1 LSKPS
6 DSVLYYPSIEFQS
19 DNWVK
24 LSLLFWDKIYRI
36 VPPSYTPCDS
46 ETVIEATRHGLIK
59 NISVDDKDKKIAEKK
74 FNEFYED
81 LSFIPAGL
89 EMRPYHRVHTDKIDN
104 RLYPKLEKIAQKWYN
119 ENWLYPPA
127 HVAKGYM
134 FCLSKIVADRRNVS
148 RATDDNDAWTISP
161 YFAENGDFGEDL
173 YNPDA
178 KSYYS
183 ALLIKDIFPANI
195 SEVSIEEIIKFLDE
209 KRDLKAELRNEI
221 FGFVS
226 DLSECESVDFIN
238 ETIADYKGEIESAK
252 QELMKSAGFWNKDG
266 LSFLLSIGIPLSNS
280 VYKALANPSDPFSIN
295 DVGIGVITAIA
306 AYLSNKY
313 RRSSDRGNSYY
324 SYLIDMD
331 QRLVGTNKYP
341 DYSYAFNEFIND

>member
-1 LSKPS
+1 MSKPS

-24 LSLLFWDKIYRI
+24 SSLLFWDKIYRI

-74 FNEFYED
+74 FNEFYES
-81 LSFIPAGL
+81 LPFIPAGL
-89 EMRPYHRVHTDKIDN
+89 EMRPYHRIHTEKIDD

-119 ENWLYPPA
+119 EKWSYPPA

-134 FCLSKIVADRRNVS
+134 FCLSKIVADRRNIS
-148 RATDDNDAWTISP
+148 RATDDSDAWTISP
-161 YFAENGDFGEDL
+161 YFTEKGDFGEDL
-173 YNPDA
+173 CNPGA
-178 KSYYS
+178 KTYYS

-209 KRDLKAELRNEI
+209 RMDLKAELRNEI

-226 DLSECESVDFIN
+226 DLSKCESEDFIN
-238 ETIADYKGEIESAK
+238 ETIEDYKSKIESIK
-252 QELMKSAGFWNKDG
+252 QELVKSTEFWNKDN
-266 LSFLLSIGIPLSNS
+266 LYFLLSIGLPLSNY
-280 VYKALANPSDPFSIN
+280 VFEALAHPANPFSIN
-295 DVGIGVITAIA
+295 DVCIGSITAIA

-313 RRSSDRGNSYY
+313 RKNSNRGNSYY

-331 QRLVGTNKYP
+331 QRLVGTKKYP